1 MDDTRQ
7 QIADVLAATDI
18 SEQEAALRVLGR
30 AFQWAAAAIGRVD
43 GGASGSHALAALYAL
58 DDALEDGRALAER
71 LPGLLAAA
79 RPGNEVGRGTEE
91 LMHGLAEATDRVAA
105 ERAALEKLVATE
117 EALRRRLAEHEE
129 LRRQVDELRR
139 LERLVVA
146 LDALR
151 EQQEVIGGRLAEL
164 RGRDT
169 GVDEALRTSSDAL
182 VRLTEDQLAILAPQ
196 TRLILERAATAQS
209 ALAAAEREHQASA
222 AELASCHDR
231 LERIQAERGSRLA
244 SLRRH
249 AQADRELA
257 RALRDAAAAA
267 GGSAAARQGQHATL
281 DEVEAVAEAI
291 DQRLRAADE
300 ALGQVLEER
309 RAQDT
314 EGRVTLLRTGG

>member
-1 MDDTRQ
+1 MDDTRRE
-7 QIADVLAATDI
+7 IADVLAATGI
-18 SEQEAALRVLGR
+18 GEQEAALRVLGCALR
-30 AFQWAAAAIGRVD
+30 WAAAAVGRVD
-43 GGASGSHALAALYAL
+43 GGAGGSHALAVLYEL
-58 DDALEDGRALAER
+58 DDALEEGRGLAEA
-71 LPGLLAAA
+71 LPGLLATA
-79 RPGNEVGRGTEE
+79 RPGDRVGRGTEE
-91 LMHGLAEATDRVAA
+91 LMRQLTEAGDRVAA
-105 ERAALEKLVATE
+105 EREVLEKLVAAE

-139 LERLVVA
+139 LERLVLA

-169 GVDEALRTSSDAL
+169 GVDGALRTGSDAL
-182 VRLTEDQLAILAPQ
+182 VRLTEDQLAVLAPQ
-196 TRLILERAATAQS
+196 TRQVLERAAKAQG
-209 ALAAAEREHQASA
+209 ALAAAEREHEASL

-257 RALRDAAAAA
+257 RALRGAAAAA
-267 GGSAAARQGQHATL
+267 GGTAEAQAGQHATL
-281 DEVEAVAEAI
+281 EEVEAVTDAI

-309 RAQDT
+309 GAQDT